1 MNLALLAGAAAA
13 IAAPTPTLHK
23 YAQVSLSPSGAELAA
38 VESVVG
44 LDTGAPEPH
53 GVVVVR
59 TAAGT
64 VVRKLDPCAK
74 CRYGAP
80 AWSPDGKRLALV
92 ATDRDAGTATLLAAT
107 GATLRTLATIK
118 GVAQT
123 PRWSPDGRS
132 IALLA
137 VVGATKATGA
147 VEAGAAQVGEIGAAD
162 DEQRIATIAADGGP
176 LRLLSAADTF
186 IYEYDWTPDG
196 RSFVATAAKGNGDNN
211 WWVAKLIAVDSASGK
226 ARAIAAPTT
235 QLNMPRVSP
244 DGRTVVF
251 IGGLMSD
258 FGSIGGDLYSVPF
271 AGGTPVNLTPGM
283 KATIRSVA
291 WRGPNPVVTRLTGD
305 RTDVAS
311 VALSPTGAR
320 LIPLWSALASFD
332 AADGDVSIGADGRHF
347 AATIEDFEHP
357 PVIMVGTLGKSL
369 ALDAVTT
376 DNAGL
381 TANARATSVKWLSD
395 GFDVQG
401 WLLGPKTVVPGKKY
415 PMIVNVHGGPAAAVT
430 PSYLW
435 NGTLRQLVE
444 RGYYVFQPNP
454 RGSYGQG
461 TAFTHANVRDFGGGD
476 LRDILAGVD
485 EAERVAPVDDKRLG
499 VYGHSYGG
507 FMTMWTVA
515 HSQRFKAGVAGAGIA
530 NWISYYGQNGIDQWM
545 IPYFG
550 ASAYD
555 DPAIYTNLSPL
566 TAIKQAKTP
575 TLIYVGERDVECPPA
590 QSVEFWHALR
600 AMNVPTS
607 LVIYAGEG
615 HSIRKPENI
624 HDRETRILAWFGK
637 YLK

>member
-1 MNLALLAGAAAA
+1 MILALLAGVAAAV
-13 IAAPTPTLHK
+13 AAPAPTLHR
-23 YAQVSLSPSGAELAA
+23 YAEVALSPSGAELAA
-38 VESVVG
+38 IESVAA
-44 LDTGAPEPH
+44 LDTGEPEPH

-59 TAAGT
+59 TAAGA
-64 VVRKLDPCAK
+64 VVRKLDPCAR
-74 CRYGAP
+74 CGYGAP
-80 AWSPDGKRLALV
+80 AWSPDGRQLAVV
-92 ATDRDAGTATLLAAT
+92 ASDRAAGTATLFVAT
-107 GATLRTLATIK
+107 GPSVRTLTIVK

-147 VEAGAAQVGEIGAAD
+147 VEAGAAQVGEIGGTA
-162 DEQRIATIAADGGP
+162 DEQRIATVAAAGGP
-176 LRLLSAADTF
+176 LRLVSPADTF
-186 IYEYDWTPDG
+186 VYEYDWTPDG
-196 RSFVATAAKGNGDNN
+196 RGFVATAAKGDGDNN
-211 WWVAKLIAVDSASGK
+211 WWVAKLIAVDAAGGA
-226 ARAIAAPTT
+226 ARVIAAPAT
-235 QLNMPRVSP
+235 QLNMPRVAP

-258 FGSIGGDLYSVPF
+258 FGSVGGDLYAVPF

-283 KATIRSVA
+283 KETIRSVA
-291 WRGPNPVVTRLTGD
+291 WRGPDPVVTRLTGD
-305 RTDVAS
+305 RTDVAR
-311 VALSPTGAR
+311 VTLAGGGAR
-320 LIPLWSALASFD
+320 LTSLWSAPATFD
-332 AADGDVSIGADGRHF
+332 AADGAVSIAADGRHF

-357 PVIMVGTLGKSL
+357 PVIMVGALGKSL

-376 DNAGL
+376 DNADL
-381 TANARATSVKWLSD
+381 AANVRATSIAWRSD
-395 GFDVQG
+395 GLDVQG
-401 WLLGPKTVVPGKKY
+401 WLLAPTQVVPGRKY

-430 PSYLW
+430 PTYMW

-444 RGYYVFQPNP
+444 RGYYVFQANP
-454 RGSYGQG
+454 RGSFGQG
-461 TAFTHANVRDFGGGD
+461 AAFTRANVRDFGGGD

-485 EAERVAPVDDKRLG
+485 AVERQAPVDDKRLG
-499 VYGHSYGG
+499 IYGHSYGG

-515 HSQRFKAGVAGAGIA
+515 QSPRFKAGVAGAGIA

-555 DPAIYTNLSPL
+555 DPAIYTKLSPL
-566 TAIKQAKTP
+566 TWVKGAKTP

-590 QSVEFWHALR
+590 QSVEYWHALK
-600 AMNVPTS
+600 AMNVPTN

-615 HSIRKPENI
+615 HSLRKPANI
-624 HDRETRILAWFGK
+624 HDRETRILAWFDR